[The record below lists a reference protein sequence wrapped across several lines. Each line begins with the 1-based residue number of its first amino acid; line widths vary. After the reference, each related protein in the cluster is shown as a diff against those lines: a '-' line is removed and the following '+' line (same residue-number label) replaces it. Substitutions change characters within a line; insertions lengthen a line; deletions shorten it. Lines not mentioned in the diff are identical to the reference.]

1 MHVGVRCKFA
11 EDESIRLQCR
21 TVAKRT
27 PNRHN
32 PFMTLDEDCAIL
44 LSTGVTKEQ
53 LARYDTAT
61 IRMSAAR
68 VPENKCCFCRETF
81 RGWGNSPS
89 PVLDEEEAVACGDCN
104 AAIVLPQR
112 FRMHARSG

>member
-1 MHVGVRCKFA
+1 MGVRCKFA

-32 PFMTLDEDCAIL
+32 PLMTLDEDCAIL

-68 VPENKCCFCRETF
+68 VPKNKCCFCRETF
-81 RGWGNSPS
+81 RGYGNNPH
-89 PVLDEEEAVACGDCN
+89 PVLEEGTACDTCN
-104 AAIVLPQR
+104 RRIVIL
-112 FRMHARSG
+112 ARIQMVRKKPAGM